1 MAIAYDGINY
11 FPVGVNFMEENAMEV
26 IEAKYGIKGSA
37 IVLKLL
43 CKIYKEGYFIRW
55 DEEQCLIFAN
65 KAGREVQA
73 AEVQGIIEILF
84 IKGILD
90 RNSYLANGILTSAN
104 IQKIWMEA
112 TKRRKRDLKAL
123 PYLLVNDLTQQ
134 ETEAPEG
141 ENVTIS
147 PGNVVHDVAVNAK
160 NACNSGQSKVKENK
174 AEENKEFPPLS
185 SPQRGGRRAEG
196 GFCLSPDTGI
206 RLQYNDAQLLGTDGH
221 AKEIKHYR
229 HRGSKLH
236 TQAVGLWEEGNDGM
250 ETDCQH
256 LLERHRSQ
264 RKIPDSGAKQDEKK
278 VAESVSPLFVV
289 DKKAS
294 IQAFDQKRIQ

>member
-1 MAIAYDGINY
+1 MTGA
-11 FPVGVNFMEENAMEV
+11 V
-26 IEAKYGIKGSA
+26 IERS
-37 IVLKLL
+37 
-43 CKIYKEGYFIRW
+43 C
-55 DEEQCLIFAN
+55 
-65 KAGREVQA
+65 
-73 AEVQGIIEILF
+73 
-84 IKGILD
+84 
-90 RNSYLANGILTSAN
+90 
-104 IQKIWMEA
+104 
-112 TKRRKRDLKAL
+112 
-123 PYLLVNDLTQQ
+123 
-134 ETEAPEG
+134 
-141 ENVTIS
+141 
-147 PGNVVHDVAVNAK
+147 
-160 NACNSGQSKVKENK
+160 
-174 AEENKEFPPLS
+174 
-185 SPQRGGRRAEG
+185 
-196 GFCLSPDTGI
+196 
-206 RLQYNDAQLLGTDGH
+206 